1 MKIVLAW
8 LTEQVSWVG
17 LICLFGALAY
27 TIVALRAK
35 RNRDYAQ
42 FSLERDIY
50 HQRMTRAWRVS
61 ALFLLL
67 GGLVAAISTWL
78 APSPTDLAPTP
89 TPASGL
95 YTPVPGSPTASPLAA
110 TTALTEV
117 IVATPVPILTITPTA
132 LPTAIAPDLMQP
144 DCPDPGAQIT
154 LPAAGSEVSGIVE
167 VLGTAKINAFSY
179 YRFEVLFPGSDAP
192 NFVAQYDR
200 PVENGRLGVWDISDP
215 TRYPSGG
222 PYRFRLVV
230 VDIYGNTTVCSIPVI
245 IATQAED

>member
-8 LTEQVSWVG
+8 LAEQVSWIG
-17 LICLFGALAY
+17 LLCLFGALVY
-27 TIVALRAK
+27 TITALVAK

-42 FSLERDIY
+42 FSLEREIY
-50 HQRMTRAWRVS
+50 HQRMTRAWRVTI
-61 ALFLLL
+61 LFLLL
-67 GGLVAAISTWL
+67 GGLVFGISTWL
-78 APSPTDLAPTP
+78 APSPVDIAPTP

-95 YTPVPGSPTASPLAA
+95 YTATPGPLKETPLMATA
-110 TTALTEV
+110 ALTEV
-117 IVATPVPILTITPTA
+117 VVATPEPVLTATPTA
-132 LPTAIAPDLMQP
+132 LPTAVPPDLMQP

-154 LPAAGSEVSGIVE
+154 FPVAGSKVSDVVE

-192 NFVAQYDR
+192 NFVAQYDK
-200 PVENGRLGVWDISDP
+200 PVENGPLGVWDVSDP

-230 VDIYGNTTVCSIPVI
+230 VDIYGNTTVCTIPVI
-245 IATQAED
+245 VAERAEE